1 LMSVGLLL
9 VAIGNGVLI
18 IVAQPSVSLW
28 LAVPIWTVAGLGM
41 GIVMPTISVLQ
52 LELSPDDQQGAN
64 SAALQISDMVG
75 SIVGIAAAGALV
87 TGFGLHRITTA
98 VTIADLALA
107 GVAVLGAL
115 AAPRART

>member
-1 LMSVGLLL
+1 ML
-9 VAIGNGVLI
+9 V
-18 IVAQPSVSLW
+18 IVARPAVSLW
-28 LAVPIWTVAGLGM
+28 VAVPIWTVAGLGM

-52 LELSPDDQQGAN
+52 LELSPDDEQGAN

-87 TGFGLHRITTA
+87 TGYGLHRITTA

-107 GVAVLGAL
+107 GVAVAGAL
-115 AAPRART
+115 VARRAKSG